1 MEGEDSEK
9 AAGCLGYWDRFDD
22 RFVRPYLIYKFD
34 RLKNMP
40 ELEVGDML
48 KEFEAM
54 QDDIGDYSVS
64 RAESMVGK
72 SPALQ
77 RKESANIILAS
88 YLQRKALN
96 LPANDRTV

>member
-9 AAGCLGYWDRFDD
+9 AAGCLGCWDRFDD

-34 RLKNMP
+34 RLKDMP

-54 QDDIGDYSVS
+54 
-64 RAESMVGK
+64 
-72 SPALQ
+72 
-77 RKESANIILAS
+77 
-88 YLQRKALN
+88 
-96 LPANDRTV
+96 